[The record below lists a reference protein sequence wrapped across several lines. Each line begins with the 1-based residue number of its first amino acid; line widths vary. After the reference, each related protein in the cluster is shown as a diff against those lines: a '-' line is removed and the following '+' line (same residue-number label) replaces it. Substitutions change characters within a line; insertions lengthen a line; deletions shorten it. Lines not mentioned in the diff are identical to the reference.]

1 MNILIASDS
10 YKGSLS
16 TMEVADKIS
25 QGILNVIDN
34 VNLMQIAVA
43 DGGEGTVDAMVNCLG
58 GHLEF
63 CDVAGPMGSTIHAKY
78 GILNDAVAV
87 IEMAAASGLTL
98 LKEEDRDVLKTTTYG
113 TGQLI
118 KAALDKGCKKIYIG
132 IGGSATNDGGI
143 GMAQALGGHF
153 RDRENREVPFGGGA
167 LKLIHSIDLSGL
179 DSRLKDTELVVMSDV
194 SNPLCGPT
202 GAAAIYG
209 PQKGASEEQI
219 QILDEGLMNLACV
232 IKRDLNLDIITMEGG
247 GAAGGLGMG
256 LVAFT
261 GAKLV
266 SGIEAVLQAADFD
279 EKLKWAD
286 LVITG
291 EGRIDGQ
298 SINGKVPTG
307 IAKRASA
314 YGVPVIAIVGSIGIN
329 AEVVYQYY
337 IETMES
343 CVSAPCTI
351 EDAIT
356 NTETNLVNATERIMR
371 SIVLG
376 MKLNQRIY
384 DSEQSNKNMT

>member
-1 MNILIASDS
+1 
-10 YKGSLS
+10 
-16 TMEVADKIS
+16 
-25 QGILNVIDN
+25 
-34 VNLMQIAVA
+34 
-43 DGGEGTVDAMVNCLG
+43 
-58 GHLEF
+58 
-63 CDVAGPMGSTIHAKY
+63 
-78 GILNDAVAV
+78 
-87 IEMAAASGLTL
+87 
-98 LKEEDRDVLKTTTYG
+98 
-113 TGQLI
+113 
-118 KAALDKGCKKIYIG
+118 
-132 IGGSATNDGGI
+132 
-143 GMAQALGGHF
+143 
-153 RDRENREVPFGGGA
+153 
-167 LKLIHSIDLSGL
+167 
-179 DSRLKDTELVVMSDV
+179 
-194 SNPLCGPT
+194 
-202 GAAAIYG
+202 
-209 PQKGASEEQI
+209 
-219 QILDEGLMNLACV
+219 
-232 IKRDLNLDIITMEGG
+232 
-247 GAAGGLGMG
+247 MG

-376 MKLNQRIY
+376 MKLNQRIH